1 MNSIPPSIVILS
13 FIFVG
18 IPALVAVYLRW
29 FCYRYLRGLNHDLY
43 RLLDSV
49 DKSVISE
56 RLSGIIAKLHHRYT
70 AVSLKTDQVNTV
82 ALVDVVYAEQHIRWP
97 FGKISLERIDAYT
110 RVLPNLLLSFGLIGT
125 FIGITTNL
133 VSLSGIINS
142 TESSNIS
149 ELITA
154 LKSPLEG
161 MGIAFISSLAALFVS
176 AFLVVAN
183 LFLNIGTQKNDL
195 LSSFEDYL
203 DNVYQPSLNG
213 DSKLDKTI
221 DRMANTF
228 DKFLIGFGESIKSA
242 VEVALQDKIKEI
254 SSAYIRV
261 SEIAIQTYS
270 HLDDASS
277 KISQGAD
284 RIQSA
289 ALNLNQAVK
298 EIHDSEFA
306 QSLSKTTVAMG
317 HNVREFEISSQR
329 LSETVM
335 STEKLFAE
343 SGVSFSNAIEKL
355 VSTQDGFV
363 SSIKSLNHAANTVK
377 GSTLGFQVAATEL
390 QQAAQSIKES
400 EFVQSL
406 ATATSGLRNTVGEF
420 QSSSKNLADTISG
433 IHNFMDESNSH
444 FASQILDLSA
454 VQNSFTSSSNNLNE
468 TVLSLRHSLESS
480 LNKIEEISTSY
491 MGIASLAGQTYVKL
505 DKISDTMAESATGLQ
520 SSSLI
525 FKESAQILAKADF
538 DQSFRSFTT
547 AASTM
552 QECINGSNNLFA
564 QSIADLAQVQ
574 SNFAKSSSGLDASV
588 STLHQTLGGLMTDGI
603 QKISTS
609 YDGITTLASQTY
621 QRLDEVFGNMDS
633 SVKNIH
639 SSSLVFQQTLQALDT
654 NFQVIQKD
662 FQVSTNNLQETFGSI
677 DQAVKVL
684 AENGHQSTVVLE
696 KIADVST
703 SQKLISIQQQTS
715 QQHLSEVLPKF
726 DSMASSFQEISL
738 QIARKNLDMG
748 DMTSQM
754 SEAASKINNYIQ
766 SKDQSKNE
774 VTDQLS
780 QAINQLN
787 KLEVASNSG
796 FGGLKEAIE
805 SSQKNKD
812 QSKNEISDRL
822 SQAINQLNK
831 LEVVSTSG
839 FGGIREAIESS
850 RKSSFFGFGK

>member
-1 MNSIPPSIVILS
+1 MNSIPPSIFVLS

-18 IPALVAVYLRW
+18 IPALTAAYLRLR
-29 FCYRYLRGLNHDLY
+29 CYKYLSTINHDLSI
-43 RLLDSV
+43 LLNQKV
-49 DKSVISE
+49 GSE
-56 RLSGIIAKLHHRYT
+56 RLNRIMNNLHDQYSK
-70 AVSLKTDQVNTV
+70 VSLRTDRVNTI
-82 ALVDVVYAEQHIRWP
+82 ALVEVFYAEQFIRFFWR
-97 FGKISLERIDAYT
+97 ISLERIDSYT

-125 FIGITTNL
+125 FYGITTNL
-133 VSLSGIINS
+133 VSLSSIINS
-142 TESSNIS
+142 TNTSDIS
-149 ELITA
+149 ELIAA

-161 MGIAFISSLAALFVS
+161 MGIAFVSSLISLLTSAILVFV
-176 AFLVVAN
+176 N
-183 LFLNIGTQKNDL
+183 LFLNIGAQRNKL
-195 LSSFEDYL
+195 ISGFENYL
-203 DNVYQPSLNG
+203 DNIYQPDLNG
-213 DSKLDKTI
+213 DSKLDKSI
-221 DRMANTF
+221 IRMANMF

-242 VEVALQDKIKEI
+242 VETALQDKIKEI
-254 SSAYIRV
+254 SNAYIKV
-261 SEIAIQTYS
+261 SEAALKTYS
-270 HLDDASS
+270 HLDDASG

-289 ALNLNQAVK
+289 ALNLNKAVT

-306 QSLSKTTVAMG
+306 QSLSKTTSAMG

-329 LSETVM
+329 LSKTVE

-343 SGVSFSNAIEKL
+343 SGVSFSNAIDKL

-363 SSIKSLNHAANTVK
+363 SSIDSLNHAANTVK
-377 GSTLGFQVAATEL
+377 GGTLGFQMAATEL
-390 QQAAQSIKES
+390 QKAAESIKES

-406 ATATSGLRNTVGEF
+406 IYATSGLKNTVGEF

-433 IHNFMDESNSH
+433 IHNFIDESNSH

-454 VQNSFTSSSNNLNE
+454 IQTSFTTSSHNLNE
-468 TVLSLRHSLESS
+468 TVSSLRHSLENSF
-480 LNKIEEISTSY
+480 LNKIKEVSTSY
-491 MGIASLAGQTYVKL
+491 IGIASLAGQIYVKL

-564 QSIADLAQVQ
+564 QSIADLAQAQ

-588 STLHQTLGGLMTDGI
+588 STLHQTLGSLMTDGI

-639 SSSLVFQQTLQALDT
+639 DSSLVFQQTMQAMDT
-654 NFQVIQKD
+654 NFQIIQKD

-677 DQAVKVL
+677 DQAVKAL
-684 AENGHQSTVVLE
+684 ESNGHQSSVILE
-696 KIADVST
+696 KIADISEA
-703 SQKLISIQQQTS
+703 QKLISSQQQAN
-715 QQHLSEVLPKF
+715 QQHFSDVLPKF
-726 DSMASSFQEISL
+726 DSVASSFQEISL

-754 SEAASKINNYIQ
+754 SEAAGKINSYIQ
-766 SKDQSKNE
+766 SKDQSKHE
-774 VTDQLS
+774 ISDRLS
-780 QAINQLN
+780 QTINQLN
-787 KLEVASNSG
+787 KLEVVSTSG

-805 SSQKNKD
+805 SSQKSKD
-812 QSKNEISDRL
+812 PSKNEINDRL

-839 FGGIREAIESS
+839 FAGIKEAIESPQK
-850 RKSSFFGFGK
+850 RKFW

>member
-1 MNSIPPSIVILS
+1 MNSILLIVTIVVVFPTL
-13 FIFVG
+13 I
-18 IPALVAVYLRW
+18 ALCLRW
-29 FCYRYLRGLNHDLY
+29 FCYQYLRGLNDDLSP
-43 RLLDSV
+43 LLDTSI
-49 DKSVISE
+49 ISD
-56 RLSGIIAKLHHRYT
+56 RLSGIITKLRYRYSE
-70 AVSLKTDQVNTV
+70 VSLKTDRVNTI
-82 ALVDVVYAEQHIRWP
+82 ALVEVVYAEQRIRWP

-110 RVLPNLLLSFGLIGT
+110 RVLPNLLLSVGLIGT
-125 FIGITTNL
+125 FYGITTNL

-142 TESSNIS
+142 TEASDIS
-149 ELITA
+149 ELVAA

-161 MGIAFISSLAALFVS
+161 MGIAFISSLEALGAS
-176 AFLVVAN
+176 AFLVIIN
-183 LFLNIGTQKNDL
+183 LSWNIGTQKNDL
-195 LSSFEDYL
+195 LNGFEDYL
-203 DNVYQPSLNG
+203 DNIYQPSLNG
-213 DSKLDKTI
+213 DSKLDKSI
-221 DRMANTF
+221 DRMTDMF

-242 VEVALQDKIKEI
+242 VETALQDKIKEI
-254 SSAYIRV
+254 SNAYTKVSA
-261 SEIAIQTYS
+261 AALKTYS
-270 HLDDASS
+270 HLDDASG

-284 RIQSA
+284 RIQSS
-289 ALNLNQAVK
+289 ALVLNQAVK
-298 EIHDSEFA
+298 EIHDSSFA
-306 QSLSKTTVAMG
+306 QSLSKTTSAMRAT
-317 HNVREFEISSQR
+317 VTEFDISSQR
-329 LSETVM
+329 LSKTVE

-343 SGVSFSNAIEKL
+343 SGVSFSNAIDKL

-363 SSIKSLNHAANTVK
+363 SSIESLNYAANTVK

-406 ATATSGLRNTVGEF
+406 AAATSGLNNTVGEF

-444 FASQILDLSA
+444 FASQLIELGAIQS
-454 VQNSFTSSSNNLNE
+454 SFTSSSKNLDK
-468 TVLSLRHSLESS
+468 TVSSLRHSLESS
-480 LNKIEEISTSY
+480 FLNKIEEISTSY
-491 MGIASLAGQTYVKL
+491 MGIATLAGQTYVKL

-538 DQSFRSFTT
+538 DRSFESFTT

-552 QECINGSNNLFA
+552 QECINGSNNLFT

-588 STLHQTLGGLMTDGI
+588 STLHQTLGSLMTDGI

-609 YDGITTLASQTY
+609 YEGITTLASQTY

-639 SSSLVFQQTLQALDT
+639 SSSLVFQQTVQTLDT

-677 DQAVKVL
+677 DRAVKVL
-684 AENGHQSTVVLE
+684 ESNGHQSSVVLE
-696 KIADVST
+696 KIANISG
-703 SQKLISIQQQTS
+703 SQKLISSQQQFS
-715 QQHLSEVLPKF
+715 QQYFSDILPKF
-726 DSMASSFQEISL
+726 DNAASSFQEASL
-738 QIARKNLDMG
+738 QIAHNSSHMG
-748 DMTSQM
+748 SITSQM
-754 SEAASKINNYIQ
+754 SETVGKINSYIQ

-774 VTDQLS
+774 VADQLS

-787 KLEVASNSG
+787 KLEVASTSG
-796 FGGLKEAIE
+796 FGGLKEVIE
-805 SSQKNKD
+805 SSQKSKD

-822 SQAINQLNK
+822 SQAISQLTK

-839 FGGIREAIESS
+839 FGGLKEAIESS
-850 RKSSFFGFGK
+850 QKRKSFW

>member
-149 ELITA
+149 ELVTA
-154 LKSPLEG
+154 LKAPLEG

-176 AFLVVAN
+176 AFLVVIN

-242 VEVALQDKIKEI
+242 VEIALQDKIKEI

-261 SEIAIQTYS
+261 SEIAVQTYS
-270 HLDDASS
+270 HLDDASG

-306 QSLSKTTVAMG
+306 QSLSKTTAAMG

-329 LSETVM
+329 LSETVV

-343 SGVSFSNAIEKL
+343 SGVSFSNAIDKL
-355 VSTQDGFV
+355 VSTQNGFM
-363 SSIKSLNHAANTVK
+363 SSIDSLNHAANTVK
-377 GSTLGFQVAATEL
+377 GGTLGFQIAATEL

-406 ATATSGLRNTVGEF
+406 ATATSGLKNTVGEF
-420 QSSSKNLADTISG
+420 QSSSKNLADTIFR

-444 FASQILDLSA
+444 FASQILDLGA
-454 VQNSFTSSSNNLNE
+454 VQNSFTISSNNLNE
-468 TVLSLRHSLESS
+468 TVSSLRHSLESS
-480 LNKIEEISTSY
+480 FLNKIEEISTSY

-505 DKISDTMAESATGLQ
+505 DKISDTMVESATGLQ

-564 QSIADLAQVQ
+564 QSITDLAQVQ
-574 SNFAKSSSGLDASV
+574 SNFAKSSSSLDASV

-603 QKISTS
+603 QQISTS
-609 YDGITTLASQTY
+609 YEGITTLASQTY

-639 SSSLVFQQTLQALDT
+639 SSSLVFQQTVQALDI

-662 FQVSTNNLQETFGSI
+662 FQISTNNLQETFGSI

-696 KIADVST
+696 KISDVST
-703 SQKLISIQQQTS
+703 TQKLISIQQQTS
-715 QQHLSEVLPKF
+715 QQHLSDVFPKF
-726 DSMASSFQEISL
+726 DSVASSFQEISL

-748 DMTSQM
+748 DMSSQM

-774 VTDQLS
+774 VTAQLS

-787 KLEVASNSG
+787 KLEVASTSG

-805 SSQKNKD
+805 SSQKSKD
-812 QSKNEISDRL
+812 HSKNEISDRL
-822 SQAINQLNK
+822 SQAISQLNK
-831 LEVVSTSG
+831 LETVSNSG
-839 FGGIREAIESS
+839 FAGIREAIESPQK
-850 RKSSFFGFGK
+850 RKFW

>member
-13 FIFVG
+13 FVFVG

-29 FCYRYLRGLNHDLY
+29 SCSRYLHGLNQDLS
-43 RLLDSV
+43 RLLDTSN
-49 DKSVISE
+49 ISD
-56 RLSGIIAKLHHRYT
+56 RLSGIITKLHHRYA
-70 AVSLKTDQVNTV
+70 AVSLKTDRVNTI
-82 ALVDVVYAEQHIRWP
+82 ALVEVVYAEQHIRWP
-97 FGKISLERIDAYT
+97 LGRISLERIDAYT

-142 TESSNIS
+142 TEASDIS
-149 ELITA
+149 ELVTA

-161 MGIAFISSLAALFVS
+161 MGIAFISSLAALCAS
-176 AFLVVAN
+176 AILIVIN
-183 LFLNIGTQKNDL
+183 LSWNIGTQKNDL
-195 LSSFEDYL
+195 LSGFEDYL
-203 DNVYQPSLNG
+203 DNIYQPSLNG
-213 DSKLDKTI
+213 DSKLDKSI
-221 DRMANTF
+221 IRMADMF
-228 DKFLIGFGESIKSA
+228 DKFLVGFGESIKSA
-242 VEVALQDKIKEI
+242 VEIALQDKIKEI
-254 SSAYIRV
+254 SNAYTKVSA
-261 SEIAIQTYS
+261 AALKTYS
-270 HLDDASS
+270 HLDDASG

-284 RIQSA
+284 RIQSS
-289 ALNLNQAVK
+289 ALVLNQAVK
-298 EIHDSEFA
+298 EIHDSSFA
-306 QSLSKTTVAMG
+306 QSLSKTTAAMG

-329 LSETVM
+329 LSKTVE

-343 SGVSFSNAIEKL
+343 SGVSFSSAIDKL

-363 SSIKSLNHAANTVK
+363 SSIDSLNHAANTVK
-377 GSTLGFQVAATEL
+377 GGTLGFQVAATEL

-406 ATATSGLRNTVGEF
+406 AAATSGLKNTVGEF

-444 FASQILDLSA
+444 FASQIVDLGA
-454 VQNSFTSSSNNLNE
+454 IQTSFTTSSHNLSE
-468 TVLSLRHSLESS
+468 TVSLLHHSLESS

-505 DKISDTMAESATGLQ
+505 DKISDTMAKSATGLQ

-525 FKESAQILAKADF
+525 FQESVKILAKADF

-574 SNFAKSSSGLDASV
+574 SNFAKSSSNLDASV
-588 STLHQTLGGLMTDGI
+588 STLHQTLGGLMADGI

-609 YDGITTLASQTY
+609 YDGITTLASQAY
-621 QRLDEVFGNMDS
+621 ERLDEVFGTMDS

-639 SSSLVFQQTLQALDT
+639 SSSLIFQQSVQAMDI

-662 FQVSTNNLQETFGSI
+662 FQVSTNNLQETFGGI
-677 DQAVKVL
+677 DRAVKVL
-684 AENGHQSTVVLE
+684 EANGHQFFVVLE
-696 KIADVST
+696 KIADIAG
-703 SQKLISIQQQTS
+703 SQKLISNQQQAS
-715 QQHLSEVLPKF
+715 QQYFSDVLPKF
-726 DSMASSFQEISL
+726 NSITSSFQE
-738 QIARKNLDMG
+738 IARKNLDVG
-748 DMTSQM
+748 DLTSQI
-754 SEAASKINNYIQ
+754 SEATGKINSYIQ

-774 VTDQLS
+774 IIDQ
-780 QAINQLN
+780 
-787 KLEVASNSG
+787 
-796 FGGLKEAIE
+796 
-805 SSQKNKD
+805 
-812 QSKNEISDRL
+812 L

-839 FGGIREAIESS
+839 FDGLKEAIESSQKSKDQSKSEISDRLVQAISQLNKLETVSNNGFGGIREAIESS
-850 RKSSFFGFGK
+850 QKRNFFGLVK

>member
-13 FIFVG
+13 FVFVV

-29 FCYRYLRGLNHDLY
+29 FCYQYLRGLNHDLS
-43 RLLDSV
+43 RLLDLLDGS
-49 DKSVISE
+49 ISD
-56 RLSGIIAKLHHRYT
+56 RLSGIITKLHHRYA
-70 AVSLKTDQVNTV
+70 AVSLKTDWVNTI
-82 ALVDVVYAEQHIRWP
+82 ALVEVIYAEQRIRWP
-97 FGKISLERIDAYT
+97 LGKISLERIDAYT

-142 TESSNIS
+142 TEASDIS
-149 ELITA
+149 ELVTA

-176 AFLVVAN
+176 AFLITTN

-195 LSSFEDYL
+195 LSGFEDYL
-203 DNVYQPSLNG
+203 DNIYQPSLNG
-213 DSKLDKTI
+213 DSKLDKSI
-221 DRMANTF
+221 VRMADMF

-242 VEVALQDKIKEI
+242 VETALQDKIKEI
-254 SSAYIRV
+254 SNAYIKV
-261 SEIAIQTYS
+261 SEAALKTYS
-270 HLDDASS
+270 HLDDASG

-284 RIQSA
+284 RIQSS
-289 ALNLNQAVK
+289 ALILNQAVK

-306 QSLSKTTVAMG
+306 KSLSKTTSAMRAT
-317 HNVREFEISSQR
+317 VTEFDISSQR
-329 LSETVM
+329 LSKTVE

-343 SGVSFSNAIEKL
+343 SGVSFSNAIDKL

-363 SSIKSLNHAANTVK
+363 SSIESLNHAANTVK
-377 GSTLGFQVAATEL
+377 GGTLGFQIAATEL

-406 ATATSGLRNTVGEF
+406 AAATSGLKNTVGEF

-444 FASQILDLSA
+444 FASQILDLGA

-468 TVLSLRHSLESS
+468 TVSSLRHSLESS
-480 LNKIEEISTSY
+480 FLNKIEEISTSY
-491 MGIASLAGQTYVKL
+491 MGIASLACQTYVKL
-505 DKISDTMAESATGLQ
+505 DKISDTMAESTTGLQ

-525 FKESAQILAKADF
+525 FQESAKVLAKADF

-552 QECINGSNNLFA
+552 QDCINGSNNLFA

-609 YDGITTLASQTY
+609 YDGISNLASQTY
-621 QRLDEVFGNMDS
+621 ERLDEVFGNMDS

-639 SSSLVFQQTLQALDT
+639 SSSLVFQQ
-654 NFQVIQKD
+654 VIQKD

-677 DQAVKVL
+677 DRGVKVL
-684 AENGHQSTVVLE
+684 ESNGHQSSVVLE
-696 KIADVST
+696 KIADISE
-703 SQKLISIQQQTS
+703 SQKLISSQQQAS
-715 QQHLSEVLPKF
+715 QQHFNEVLPKF
-726 DSMASSFQEISL
+726 DGVASSFQEISL
-738 QIARKNLDMG
+738 QIARKNLDIS
-748 DMTSQM
+748 DMTLQI
-754 SEAASKINNYIQ
+754 SEAANKINSYIQ
-766 SKDQSKNE
+766 SKDQSK
-774 VTDQLS
+774 S
-780 QAINQLN
+780 
-787 KLEVASNSG
+787 
-796 FGGLKEAIE
+796 
-805 SSQKNKD
+805 
-812 QSKNEISDRL
+812 EISDRL
-822 SQAINQLNK
+822 SQTVNQLSR
-831 LEVVSTSG
+831 LEAVSTSG
-839 FGGIREAIESS
+839 FGILKEAIEISQKC
-850 RKSSFFGFGK
+850 KSFRLVK

>member
-1 MNSIPPSIVILS
+1 MNSIPPSIIILS
-13 FIFVG
+13 FIFVV
-18 IPALVAVYLRW
+18 IPALIAVCLRW
-29 FCYRYLRGLNHDLY
+29 LCYRYLRELNHDLS
-43 RLLDSV
+43 RLLELLDGN
-49 DKSVISE
+49 ISD
-56 RLSGIIAKLHHRYT
+56 RLSGIITKLHHRYA
-70 AVSLKTDQVNTV
+70 AVSLKTDRVNTI
-82 ALVDVVYAEQHIRWP
+82 ALVEVVYAEQRIRWP
-97 FGKISLERIDAYT
+97 LGKISLERIDTYT

-142 TESSNIS
+142 TEASDIS
-149 ELITA
+149 QLVTA

-161 MGIAFISSLAALFVS
+161 MGIAFISSLAALLGS
-176 AFLVVAN
+176 AFLVTTN

-195 LSSFEDYL
+195 LSGFEDYL
-203 DNVYQPSLNG
+203 DNIYQPSLNG
-213 DSKLDKTI
+213 DSKLDKSI
-221 DRMANTF
+221 VRMADMF

-242 VEVALQDKIKEI
+242 VEKALQDKIKEI
-254 SSAYIRV
+254 SRAYIKV
-261 SEIAIQTYS
+261 SEAALKTYS
-270 HLDDASS
+270 HLDDASG

-306 QSLSKTTVAMG
+306 QSLSKTTSAMG

-329 LSETVM
+329 LSKTVE

-343 SGVSFSNAIEKL
+343 SGVSFSNAIDKL
-355 VSTQDGFV
+355 VNTQDGFV
-363 SSIKSLNHAANTVK
+363 SSIDSLNHAANTVK
-377 GSTLGFQVAATEL
+377 GGTLGFQIAATEL

-406 ATATSGLRNTVGEF
+406 AYATSGLKNTVGEF
-420 QSSSKNLADTISG
+420 QSSSKNLADTIFG
-433 IHNFMDESNSH
+433 IHNFMNDSNSH
-444 FASQILDLSA
+444 FASQILDLGA
-454 VQNSFTSSSNNLNE
+454 IQNSFTSSSNNLNE
-468 TVLSLRHSLESS
+468 TVSSLRHSLV
-480 LNKIEEISTSY
+480 NKIEEISTSY

-538 DQSFRSFTT
+538 DQSFKSFTT

-574 SNFAKSSSGLDASV
+574 SNFVKSSSGLDASV
-588 STLHQTLGGLMTDGI
+588 STLHQTLGSLMTDGI

-621 QRLDEVFGNMDS
+621 ERLDKVFGNMDS

-639 SSSLVFQQTLQALDT
+639 SSSLVFQQTMQALDT

-677 DQAVKVL
+677 DRAVKVL
-684 AENGHQSTVVLE
+684 AENGHQSSVVLE
-696 KIADVST
+696 KIADISG
-703 SQKLISIQQQTS
+703 SQKLISSQQQFS
-715 QQHLSEVLPKF
+715 QQYFSDVLPKF
-726 DSMASSFQEISL
+726 DSVVSSFQEISL
-738 QIARKNLDMG
+738 QIARKNSDMG
-748 DMTSQM
+748 DMTLQM
-754 SEAASKINNYIQ
+754 SEAAGKINSYIQ
-766 SKDQSKNE
+766 SKDQSKH
-774 VTDQLS
+774 
-780 QAINQLN
+780 
-787 KLEVASNSG
+787 
-796 FGGLKEAIE
+796 
-805 SSQKNKD
+805 
-812 QSKNEISDRL
+812 EITDRL

-839 FGGIREAIESS
+839 FGGLKEAIESSQKSKDQSKNEISDRLSQAISQLNKLETVSNNGFGGIREAIELS
-850 RKSSFFGFGK
+850 RKNSFFGFGK